1 MLSGAMQ
8 LRKIHY
14 QADVWLKALH
24 QQGQQYSFRPRSI
37 PVVAK
42 SLSQLFIA

>member
-24 QQGQQYSFRPRSI
+24 QQGQQYSFRPAVDS
-37 PVVAK
+37 
-42 SLSQLFIA
+42 SCGQIA